1 LLNEI
6 EDMKLNDVTVKQ
18 KTETARLT
26 ALLSNINV
34 MSAEMDKAKASV
46 EFKMSPNNEE
56 GSYC

>member
-1 LLNEI
+1 
-6 EDMKLNDVTVKQ
+6 MKLNDVTVKQ